1 MARPLRIEFA
11 GATYHVTARG
21 NRREPIYADDVDR
34 LAFLDVLGHTL
45 RRFDA
50 AALAY
55 CLMGN
60 HYHLVLTTHGAN
72 LSKLMR
78 QLGGVYTQRFNRRH
92 DKVGHVFQG
101 RFKAILVDRDAYLLA
116 ACRYV
121 EQNPV
126 RARMVGTPG
135 AWPWSS
141 YGANIGAAPA
151 PDWLDTSAVHGL
163 LLGRDALAPADAE
176 RAHAAYANWVAG
188 TPDASLW
195 PGALRQQ
202 VFLGDEAFVTR
213 MQARAAPGGLAARD
227 VPRGQRSLPATL
239 TLAQRLASGVTRE
252 EAFRQAFVE
261 GGMTMSAIAA
271 QSGLSVARVSQLIS
285 RAESLLKLKT

>member
-11 GATYHVTARG
+11 GATYHVTSRG
-21 NRREPIYADDVDR
+21 NRREPIFADDVDR
-34 LAFLDVLGHTL
+34 LAFLDLLGHTL
-45 RRFDA
+45 GRFHA

-60 HYHLVLTTHGAN
+60 HYHLVLTTHDAN

-135 AWPWSS
+135 EWPWSS
-141 YGANIGAAPA
+141 FGAHTGAAPA
-151 PDWLDTSAVHGL
+151 PAWLDTSALQGQ
-163 LLGRDALAPADAE
+163 LLGRDVLTPIDAE
-176 RAHAAYANWVAG
+176 RAQAAYADWVAG
-188 TPDASLW
+188 APGASLW

-202 VFLGDEAFVTR
+202 VYLGDDAFVAR
-213 MQARAAPGGLAARD
+213 MQARAAPGGLDARE
-227 VPRGQRSLPATL
+227 VPRGQRSRPDTL
-239 TLAQRLASGVTRE
+239 TLAQRLDSGVTRE
-252 EAFRQAFVE
+252 EAFRRAHVE

-285 RAESLLKLKT
+285 RAESALKLKT

>member
-1 MARPLRIEFA
+1 MARPLRIEFP

-21 NRREPIYADDVDR
+21 NRREAIYVDDVDR
-34 LAFLDVLGHTL
+34 LAFLDVLGATL
-45 RRFDA
+45 GRFDA

-60 HYHLVLTTHGAN
+60 HYHLVLTTHSAN

-92 DKVGHVFQG
+92 DMAGHLFQG
-101 RFKAILVDRDAYLLA
+101 RFKAILIDRDAYLLA

-126 RARMVGTPG
+126 RARMVDTPG

-141 YGANIGAAPA
+141 YAANTGTVPA
-151 PDWLDTSAVHGL
+151 PDWLDPSAVHGL
-163 LLGRDALAPADAE
+163 LTGRDTQSPTDA
-176 RAHAAYANWVAG
+176 ANAAAAYADWVAA

-202 VFLGDEAFVTR
+202 VFLGDEAFVAR
-213 MQARAAPGGLAARD
+213 MQAQAAPDGLAARD
-227 VPRGQRSLPATL
+227 VPQQQRGRPTKP
-239 TLAQRLASGVTRE
+239 TLAECLAGGVSRK
-252 EAFRQAFVE
+252 EAFRRAFVD

-271 QSGLSVARVSQLIS
+271 EAGLSVARVSQLIAQ
-285 RAESLLKLKT
+285 AEALLKIKT